1 MIIRLL
7 AACFLMIFPVTAL
20 AATLEAPDAV
30 GVGQPFQVRL
40 TSEAPLDG
48 ASLEWMGRGTDLA
61 VFHTRDG
68 YEAVAVVGVG
78 LDDPTGDAV
87 LVVKTV
93 GAEGVQRLERAVSVE
108 PRDFPVQ
115 KLTVAPK
122 YVTPSKEALERH
134 RKEKGRILE
143 VLHARTRAQ
152 YLKRPFVRPV
162 SGIVTSAFGLR
173 RVFNGEPRNPHKGV
187 DLRGKEGT
195 PVKAFAAGKVA
206 LTGNFYFAG
215 NCVYL
220 DHGQGVVSVY
230 VHLSSIDV
238 RRGDVVRA
246 GQVVG
251 RVGATGRVTAAHLHF
266 GLYVLDRAVDPL
278 PLLD

>member
-7 AACFLMIFPVTAL
+7 AICFLMIFPATAQ

-30 GVGQPFQVRL
+30 GVGQPFQIRL
-40 TSEAPLDG
+40 TSGEPLDA

-93 GAEGVQRLERAVSVE
+93 GTEGVQRLERAVTVE
-108 PRDFPVQ
+108 HRDFPEQ
-115 KLTVAPK
+115 HLKVASK
-122 YVTPSKEALERH
+122 YVTPPKAVHE
-134 RKEKGRILE
+134 RILVE
-143 VLHARTRAQ
+143 KAMFLKVIHARTRAQ

-162 SGIVTSAFGLR
+162 SGVVTSAFGLR
-173 RVFNGEPRNPHKGV
+173 RVFNGEPRRPHMGV
-187 DLRGKEGT
+187 DLRGKKGT
-195 PVKAFAAGKVA
+195 PVKAFAAGRVA
-206 LTGNFYFAG
+206 LTGDLYFAG
-215 NCVYL
+215 NCVCL
-220 DHGQGVVSVY
+220 DHGQGVVSMY
-230 VHLSSIDV
+230 VHLSRIDV
-238 RRGDVVRA
+238 RQGQVVKA
-246 GQVVG
+246 GQVIG
-251 RVGATGRVTAAHLHF
+251 RVGSTGRVTGPHLHF
-266 GLYVLDRAVDPL
+266 GLYVLDKAVDPL